1 MAPKCPKLAQNASV
15 IFFKVIRPHDL
26 SENHVF
32 LLLLLGG
39 FLAGCETSGP
49 RWAEAEVRVNL

>member
-1 MAPKCPKLAQNASV
+1 MQKT
-15 IFFKVIRPHDL
+15 DL
-26 SENHVF
+26 HRLWTYVF
-32 LLLLLGG
+32 SLLLLGG